1 MSTLLKVCPAT
12 ASDEQS
18 VPSEN
23 HALILQHQ
31 RHTPISVTGCLSHCQ
46 TLQRRKDRVQHKTCE
61 KYFIKHLKL

>member
-31 RHTPISVTGCLSHCQ
+31 RHTPISVTWCLSHCQ
-46 TLQRRKDRVQHKTCE
+46 TLQQRIDRV
-61 KYFIKHLKL
+61 